1 MTITETFE
9 ADMRAFFSTFATMAH
24 KDARAIIAK
33 VSGDIDAGAA
43 ALDASAKLDLEAFYA
58 SLQARQ
64 TLGAALAHVPAPV
77 AAVA

>member
-1 MTITETFE
+1 MTVMETLE
-9 ADMRAFFSTFATMAH
+9 AELRDLFNKFAAMAH
-24 KDARAIIAK
+24 KDARVVIAK
-33 VSGDIDAGAA
+33 ISGEVEAGAA

-77 AAVA
+77 AA

>member
-1 MTITETFE
+1 MTVMETLE
-9 ADMRAFFSTFATMAH
+9 AELRDLFNKFATMAH
-24 KDARAIIAK
+24 KDARVVIAK
-33 VSGDIDAGAA
+33 ISGEVEAGAA

-77 AAVA
+77 AA